1 MSKTRINFIASLVE
15 KSDVV
20 LDIGS
25 DHAKIS
31 KILIDEKKALRV
43 INVEL
48 NDGPLQNSINAT
60 KEAKYYNHIWNIKS
74 NGFKEINKSI
84 FIDICII
91 AGMGGQTIVEIL
103 NGSKL
108 HKVNKFI
115 LQANNNVEKLR
126 DWCWKNKWKISNEYL
141 IEDDNIIYEIIVIS
155 KKTGYIP
162 FNFNRRHFGK
172 INLKLKNELFIE
184 KWNTEINYLKS
195 NENIYKKNIKLIRKM
210 EKVIL
215 N

>member
-1 MSKTRINFIASLVE
+1 MLKTRINFIASLVDE
-15 KSDVV
+15 CNIA

-31 KILIDEKKALRV
+31 KILIDENKASRV

-60 KEAKYYNHIWNIKS
+60 KEEKYYNHIWNIKS
-74 NGFKEINKSI
+74 NGFKEIYPSF
-84 FIDICII
+84 FIDVCII
-91 AGMGGQTIVEIL
+91 SGMGGQTIVEIL
-103 NGSKL
+103 NESKL

-126 DWCWKNKWKISNEYL
+126 EWCWKNKWKISNEYL
-141 IEDDNIIYEIIVIS
+141 IKDNNIIYEIIIIS
-155 KKTGYIP
+155 KKDGYIP
-162 FNFNRRHFGK
+162 FSFNRKYFGK
-172 INLKLKNELFIE
+172 INLNLKNELFIE
-184 KWNTEINYLKS
+184 KWNAEQNYLKT
-195 NENIYKKNIKLIRKM
+195 NECLYKKNIKLIRKI
-210 EKVIL
+210 KKIL